1 MLQKKKEMVD
11 SSEFLT
17 SLIAKLFEDEITAD
31 LIEIIFANEEHCSAC
46 NFIEVKLKEITA

>member
-1 MLQKKKEMVD
+1 MVD

-31 LIEIIFANEEHCSAC
+31 LIEIIFANLEHCSAC